1 MRLKKPITLISVVL
15 FLVLIGVALFLYNY
29 NFPKKVN
36 VERTAVVFTL
46 NNSASAKSTI
56 IKVNGTLYKPIFGQK
71 KFVGNVSI
79 DAYDFTKDQEVT
91 VYITK
96 RNKGINMSTLFYS
109 DSSAPYEINQYAL
122 MWFDDKFENINIW
135 PSTNWIDVKE
145 KNLAFIATGSNYE
158 QALQTQIMMR
168 KKFGDMF
175 VPHEYDSLVK

>member
-1 MRLKKPITLISVVL
+1 MRLKEPITLISVVL

-46 NNSASAKSTI
+46 NNSSSAKSTI

-96 RNKGINMSTLFYS
+96 RNKGINMSTLFY
-109 DSSAPYEINQYAL
+109 L
-122 MWFDDKFENINIW
+122 
-135 PSTNWIDVKE
+135 E